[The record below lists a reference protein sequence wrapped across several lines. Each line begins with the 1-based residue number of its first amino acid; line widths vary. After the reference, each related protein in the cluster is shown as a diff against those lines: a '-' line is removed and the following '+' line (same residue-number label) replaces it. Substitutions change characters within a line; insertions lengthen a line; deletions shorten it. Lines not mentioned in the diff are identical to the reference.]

1 MDIRVLNYFVTIV
14 QAKSISNAANALHV
28 TQPTLSRQIKDLEE
42 ELETVLFHRGSREIQ
57 LTDDGQYLYNRAME
71 ILSLVEKTENNIR
84 KSDELAGEIYIGAAE
99 SQSLDVIAKA
109 IKRLTNLYPQVRIH
123 LRSGNADDILEHL
136 NKGVYDLGVTI
147 GGYDTGKY
155 NHIALKNRD
164 RWGVLVP
171 KDHPLTQMESPTL
184 KDIVKYPLIVSAQT
198 SSEPSALAGVGD
210 YQIVA
215 SYNLLYN
222 ASLLVKAGVGIALCL
237 DGIIDTSYEDSP
249 LKFIAS
255 DTDQTNQM
263 QIIWKKQSTQS
274 PIAKKFLNIL
284 KEEIILNEDQN

>member
-184 KDIVKYPLIVSAQT
+184 KDILKYPLIVSAQT

>member
-14 QAKSISNAANALHV
+14 QTKSISNAANALHV

-109 IKRLTNLYPQVRIH
+109 IKRLTDLYPQVRIH
-123 LRSGNADDILEHL
+123 IRSGNADDILEHL
-136 NKGVYDLGVTI
+136 NKGVYDLGVAI
-147 GGYDTGKY
+147 GGYDTRKY

-274 PIAKKFLNIL
+274 PIAKKFLDIL

>member
-14 QAKSISNAANALHV
+14 QTKSISNAANALHV

-109 IKRLTNLYPQVRIH
+109 IKRLTDLYPQVRIH
-123 LRSGNADDILEHL
+123 IRSGNADDILEHL

-147 GGYDTGKY
+147 GGYDTRKY

-274 PIAKKFLNIL
+274 PIAKKFLDIL